1 MEIIDTYQ
9 LMFQSSIKTLESTSI
24 ENNVSL
30 SDQDPIFDDP
40 DSAYDY
46 WVNLDIFEDV
56 DKFKKEDLIK
66 GMIEANK
73 VQLDL
78 QKHTSTSYKS
88 NLMKQHSIQIT
99 LFDALVLLDVLQ
111 GNITSWDLKMKQA
124 SNQRSSFEFC
134 SDSSIFNIL
143 NKKNKISL
151 KKNNQDIGSLSI
163 DFEQQVIEKIYG
175 KVDGRPFIIDPIWKY
190 RQTTIDA
197 VKLILG
203 DYKTEVVHHPKH
215 KQTLWRGKKKS
226 EIMAITFNKTYHINQ
241 NLYLNKKHLVWPDI
255 SIQSLQWFA
264 PWQHFPILGEW
275 FVYE

>member
-9 LMFQSSIKTLESTSI
+9 LMFKSSIKTLESTSI
-24 ENNVSL
+24 ENNDSL

-46 WVNLDIFEDV
+46 WVNLDIFEDN
-56 DKFKKEDLIK
+56 DKFIKEDLIK
-66 GMIEANK
+66 GMVEANK

-88 NLMKQHSIQIT
+88 NLMKQNSIQIT
-99 LFDALVLLDVLQ
+99 LFDVLVLLEVLQ
-111 GNITSWDLKMKQA
+111 GNKRSWDLKMKHA
-124 SNQRSSFEFC
+124 SNQKSSFELC
-134 SDSSIFNIL
+134 SNSSLFLIENR
-143 NKKNKISL
+143 KKEIKL
-151 KKNNQDIGSLSI
+151 KKDNQDISSLLI

-175 KVDGRPFIIDPIWKY
+175 KVEGLPFIIDPIWKY

-203 DYKTEVVHHPKH
+203 EYKTEVVHHPKH
-215 KQTLWRGKKKS
+215 TRTLWRGKMKS
-226 EIMAITFNKTYHINQ
+226 EIMAITSNKTYHINQ

-275 FVYE
+275 YIYS